1 MSKPKILLTFILL
14 FFLGKVSLFAQGS
27 SNVGKEFWVA
37 YAGHF
42 DRTNSRLTLFITSKS
57 NSVVNITA
65 GGVAL
70 SPVNIIANQAVP
82 VYIDPAIYGN
92 AYVDGSDVV
101 QSNAGIYITA
111 DQPIIVYSHI
121 SFSARSAASLILPIK
136 ALGNEYIT
144 MSYKQSSGPGPGGN
158 PYVYSEFTVVGIEN
172 ATTVEITPSQ
182 NSINNT
188 KTAGTPFQVILNK
201 GDVYQYQSNTD
212 ISGTVIKSVGG
223 CKPLAVFSGST
234 FTAFCQ
240 LGNNSA
246 GSGDNLY
253 QQLFPTTAWGK
264 IFYTVPF
271 NNVNKGS
278 TDIIRI
284 IAAKDNTNITVNGSL
299 TDANGTPLSNPYAKG
314 SIITFNS
321 TIANVIKADQPV
333 SVAQLQTTQS
343 CNPNHSTANPIPGD
357 PDMTILSPIEQTL
370 TDITLYSAI
379 NVPAAPTN
387 ITSHF
392 INIICKTADISNL
405 RLDGAAINQSFTV
418 IDAIYSYVIVDVTA
432 SSALNP
438 AHRITSSEGF
448 VALAYGYGSA
458 ESYAYLAGAD
468 AKNLD
473 ANIKL
478 FLPGSNNSTE
488 NLCLGEDY
496 KVKLKLPYET
506 TRIIWNLNNGEK
518 IEIINPAAST
528 SSETIGGITSYFYD
542 YEISGSNLTVS
553 GNQNLKATALNPNPT
568 SCSADEEII
577 SDFEVFTLPVA
588 NFTEPDSLCLN
599 SMISFTDS
607 STTLNGSTIS
617 AYLWDFNG
625 EGTSGVKNPSFSFN
639 MSGYKDIKLSVK
651 SDEGCWSD
659 IFTRQIYIN
668 QDPLP
673 DFSFSAPACPNNEIQ
688 FTDLSTAIDGLVNSR
703 LWDFGDG
710 TTSTEQNPR
719 HTYTTVQSYAVS
731 LTIIT
736 NLGCSKTILK
746 DVNINPL
753 PVIDFSTP
761 DICLRDAFVTFV
773 NNTTIADNTEMQYLW
788 DFGDPSSGAL
798 NISTDKDGFHT
809 YSRAE
814 NYTITLKVISLIT
827 GCETTLTKPFTVNG
841 SSPEPAFSVLNENM
855 LCSDQ
860 PVIFLDS
867 ASVDFGEITKIE
879 WYFDY
884 ENKQT
889 PDITDTDPASRS
901 DPARQYT
908 WTYPQFQS
916 PISKNYKVRMVAYS
930 GLTCVEEIDRVI
942 ILKAVPDIIF
952 DSIPAICQE
961 VLPFRINQ
969 AKENSGFAGRE
980 IFTGR
985 GISSD
990 GIFSPSIAGPG
1001 IHNINY
1007 KFIAENGCEQELNQN
1022 IIVYPS
1028 PEVDAGADQTILI
1041 GGQIQLNSVT
1051 SGDILSYRWTPATGL
1066 SRTDITNPI
1075 AFPTDSITYTLE
1087 VITTNGC
1094 NKIDRIFVNVLQKPI
1109 IPNTFTPNNDN
1120 INDKWEIKY
1129 LDSYNQVSVNVFNRY
1144 GKIVYR
1150 TNSYTESWDGNL
1162 KGEELPTGVYY
1173 YIITANNNTL
1183 KYTGSVTII
1192 R

>member
-1 MSKPKILLTFILL
+1 MIKPGFFFIFILGL
-14 FFLGKVSLFAQGS
+14 LILTCTQVFAQTSNKGTNFWLGYGNHVSHGSNNPETMVLYITSDVSTSATVSVSSISFTITVAITANNVTEVVIPSQAHLNGEGVSDAGINVTSVKPVVVYAHIYQSAVSGATLVLPVTTLGKEYYSVNYKQ
-27 SNVGKEFWVA
+27 
-37 YAGHF
+37 
-42 DRTNSRLTLFITSKS
+42 IS
-57 NSVVNITA
+57 NSANSYSYFFVV
-65 GGVAL
+65 
-70 SPVNIIANQAVP
+70 AVE
-82 VYIDPAIYGN
+82 D
-92 AYVDGSDVV
+92 S
-101 QSNAGIYITA
+101 
-111 DQPIIVYSHI
+111 
-121 SFSARSAASLILPIK
+121 
-136 ALGNEYIT
+136 
-144 MSYKQSSGPGPGGN
+144 
-158 PYVYSEFTVVGIEN
+158 
-172 ATTVEITPSQ
+172 TTVEITPSQ
-182 NSINNT
+182 TTLGGKPANQ
-188 KTAGTPFQVILNK
+188 PFNVTLNK
-201 GDVYQYQSNTD
+201 GQIYQVLGTVVNKQVPGNNNNFITVS
-212 ISGTVIKSVGG
+212 SGTDLTGSKIRSISSNSSE
-223 CKPLAVFSGST
+223 CKKIAVFSGSSKIT
-234 FTAFCQ
+234 IGCLPFALGATNPGSADNLFQQAYPTSSWGKSFVTVPLKERPFDIYRIIKSESDAIVQ
-240 LGNNSA
+240 LNGITIPNGNFVNDLYYDFDSDVTNVITSNKPIQA
-246 GSGDNLY
+246 VQYAVTQGKTSNCTGSTSGDLGDPEMIFLNPLEQTLTKITMFSTSNALIVKHFINIVIKDSGVASFKLDGVNQVSSFVQVPGIAGYSYAQLSVNVGTHTLTSNEGFNAIAYGFGNVDSYGYAAGANLFSSGIEPINITTSQIVETGCINTNYNFNIKLPY
-253 QQLFPTTAWGK
+253 QPLNFFFDKDDGNGSYQSTPILK
-264 IFYTVPF
+264 
-271 NNVNKGS
+271 S
-278 TDIIRI
+278 TDIIDGETI
-284 IAAKDNTNITVNGSL
+284 YTYQFIENTSFADTGKYSFKVLAIKPTLDNCGSGDELTYEFTVNSL
-299 TDANGTPLSNPYAKG
+299 
-314 SIITFNS
+314 
-321 TIANVIKADQPV
+321 
-333 SVAQLQTTQS
+333 
-343 CNPNHSTANPIPGD
+343 PI
-357 PDMTILSPIEQTL
+357 
-370 TDITLYSAI
+370 
-379 NVPAAPTN
+379 
-387 ITSHF
+387 
-392 INIICKTADISNL
+392 
-405 RLDGAAINQSFTV
+405 
-418 IDAIYSYVIVDVTA
+418 
-432 SSALNP
+432 
-438 AHRITSSEGF
+438 
-448 VALAYGYGSA
+448 
-458 ESYAYLAGAD
+458 
-468 AKNLD
+468 
-473 ANIKL
+473 
-478 FLPGSNNSTE
+478 
-488 NLCLGEDY
+488 
-496 KVKLKLPYET
+496 
-506 TRIIWNLNNGEK
+506 
-518 IEIINPAAST
+518 
-528 SSETIGGITSYFYD
+528 
-542 YEISGSNLTVS
+542 
-553 GNQNLKATALNPNPT
+553 
-568 SCSADEEII
+568 
-577 SDFEVFTLPVA
+577 A

-639 MSGYKDIKLSVK
+639 APGNKDIKLSVK

-673 DFSFSAPACPNNEIQ
+673 DFSFSAPACPNNEIT
-688 FTDLSTAIDGLVNSR
+688 FTDLSTSADGLIVSW
-703 LWDFGDG
+703 LWDFGDA
-710 TTSTEQNPR
+710 TPNSTEQNPK

-731 LTIIT
+731 LTIVT

-761 DICLRDAFVTFV
+761 DICLRDASVTFV
-773 NNTTIADNTEMQYLW
+773 NSTTIADNTEMQYLW
-788 DFGDPSSGAL
+788 NFGDPSSGAL

-827 GCETTLTKPFTVNG
+827 GCETILTKPFTVNG

-1150 TNSYTESWDGNL
+1150 TNSYTEPWDGNL